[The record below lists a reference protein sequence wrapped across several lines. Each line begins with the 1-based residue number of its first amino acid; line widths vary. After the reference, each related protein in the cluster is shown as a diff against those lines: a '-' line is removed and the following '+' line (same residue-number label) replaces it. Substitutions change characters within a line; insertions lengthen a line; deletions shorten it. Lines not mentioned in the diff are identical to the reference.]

1 VRLCIV
7 AFGLAGS
14 VGLSCPAHAQNV
26 QQVVSA
32 SQGAIFQVGQ
42 FTSALATINGGFFNQ
57 NNAFV
62 SSPSTQTPDQF
73 GAGVWVRATGGTFDT
88 SVRGTL
94 SGPVPS
100 STTTVRTFSD
110 YSGIQASADVARYD
124 LGNSGYSLHLGL
136 TGGQVNITSSGPSAP
151 GEARFS
157 VPFVGGYMA
166 LAGHGFFFDALVRSD
181 FFELTTSGNSTRFA
195 TTAITGAT
203 SLGYR
208 LEMPDFYITPS
219 AAFSYSSLEG
229 GSLPTAA
236 AGPILPGA
244 LNLRTITSELGRLNV
259 TVGKD
264 LVLGD
269 YVVSPFVTASVFRE
283 FAEPANVTFVGS
295 AVVGGGAVV
304 PLTLSGNL
312 GRVGTYG
319 QFSVGSSMATKVVVA
334 GGAETNL
341 LSFVRTDFR
350 VGDRVDGYGVSGG
363 LRYQF

>member
-1 VRLCIV
+1 
-7 AFGLAGS
+7 
-14 VGLSCPAHAQNV
+14 
-26 QQVVSA
+26 
-32 SQGAIFQVGQ
+32 
-42 FTSALATINGGFFNQ
+42 
-57 NNAFV
+57 
-62 SSPSTQTPDQF
+62 
-73 GAGVWVRATGGTFDT
+73 
-88 SVRGTL
+88 
-94 SGPVPS
+94 
-100 STTTVRTFSD
+100 
-110 YSGIQASADVARYD
+110 
-124 LGNSGYSLHLGL
+124 
-136 TGGQVNITSSGPSAP
+136 
-151 GEARFS
+151 
-157 VPFVGGYMA
+157 
-166 LAGHGFFFDALVRSD
+166 LVRSD